1 MVQRNALRS
10 FLLAPLACTLL
21 AQLCA
26 QDSLL
31 DPRKLVLIDRVVAT
45 VNDTVILYSE
55 LKTLSS
61 GEERTAE
68 IQKGGK
74 LTLPELRIIQ
84 TRNLQELINR
94 AALAQAAKT
103 LGVLP
108 PERVEEIFQ
117 EMLEDDRKQQIRDF
131 GTLMKFSEE
140 LQKTNRTW
148 ETYERDQR
156 LAKLSD
162 LTKQMAVYGRLQ
174 NQRGLFIT
182 PRMMRQHFARNQVQM
197 AEKRAKLAIIAFPGT
212 TTLAAA
218 NEAAEAWRQA
228 PSTPSELATQFR
240 DRGARELGVHMIN
253 DKSTA
258 NRPLKMVQFALAGP
272 INNVQVVPQD
282 ASIQVWKI
290 TDYSG
295 GTTRS
300 FDDPTLQVDIR
311 RILERQVV
319 NFLTNQTI
327 QRARERTEPWQPL
340 GDIPTQ
346 MSQSPP
352 PDKD

>member
-140 LQKTNRTW
+140 LQKPTAPGRPTSA
-148 ETYERDQR
+148 T
-156 LAKLSD
+156 SD
-162 LTKQMAVYGRLQ
+162 SPSSQISRSK
-174 NQRGLFIT
+174 
-182 PRMMRQHFARNQVQM
+182 
-197 AEKRAKLAIIAFPGT
+197 
-212 TTLAAA
+212 
-218 NEAAEAWRQA
+218 W
-228 PSTPSELATQFR
+228 PSTVVCRIS
-240 DRGARELGVHMIN
+240 GACSSRRE
-253 DKSTA
+253 
-258 NRPLKMVQFALAGP
+258 
-272 INNVQVVPQD
+272 
-282 ASIQVWKI
+282 
-290 TDYSG
+290 
-295 GTTRS
+295 
-300 FDDPTLQVDIR
+300 
-311 RILERQVV
+311 
-319 NFLTNQTI
+319 
-327 QRARERTEPWQPL
+327 
-340 GDIPTQ
+340 
-346 MSQSPP
+346 
-352 PDKD
+352 